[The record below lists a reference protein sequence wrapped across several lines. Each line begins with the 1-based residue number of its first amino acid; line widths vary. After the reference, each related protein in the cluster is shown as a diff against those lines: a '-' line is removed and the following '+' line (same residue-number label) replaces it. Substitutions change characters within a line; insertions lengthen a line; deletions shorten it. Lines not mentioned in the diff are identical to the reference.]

1 MPVIDGTYLCDRP
14 AETDFVVIDEFDDVT
29 TEEEQKRFAN
39 FVQQLAEQRTPLHF
53 VLCGV
58 SESVRELLKAH
69 ESSYDFA
76 PGDQNL
82 QANVS
87 AYISST
93 RDRAFDTA
101 APHHVY
107 VLSEKLFWEMFSD
120 PTFARSIR

>member
-101 APHHVY
+101 VPHHVY